1 MSNMNPVVHFEISG
15 DDKARMV
22 KFYQSAFGWQA
33 QQLGPEMGEYILVQ
47 TTETDPA
54 TSMPKEPARINGGFY
69 QRTNDPLYKYPSIV
83 IAVDNLHESMEKV
96 KAAGG
101 SIHGEVQE
109 IPGYGTFVS
118 IIDTEGNRVGL
129 MQPTMN

>member
-1 MSNMNPVVHFEISG
+1 MSTMNPVVHFEISG

-33 QQLGPEMGEYILVQ
+33 QQLGAEMGDYILVQ

-69 QRTNDPLYKYPSIV
+69 QRTKDPQYKYPSIV
-83 IAVDNLHESMEKV
+83 IAVDNLNESMEKV

-118 IIDTEGNRVGL
+118 IIDTEGNRIGL
-129 MQPTMN
+129 MQPNMR